1 MRASLRGFDWRA
13 GFTLLEVLIALAVIA
28 SALTAIVASA
38 NVHLD
43 VQSRLQ
49 EQRLANWVM
58 ANALAE
64 LRMREPWPAVGRR
77 EGNEQM
83 GGQRFSWQADVV
95 QTELGDLRRVDI
107 RVFDAAATD
116 AVSTSSA
123 RNSIVSRTA
132 FFGRR

>member
-1 MRASLRGFDWRA
+1 MRARHSLRRFSS

-43 VQSRLQ
+43 VQSRLR
-49 EQRLANWVM
+49 EQRLASWVM

-64 LRMREPWPAVGRR
+64 LRMREPWPVTGRR
-77 EGNEQM
+77 EGGEEM
-83 GGQRFSWQADVV
+83 AGQRFSWQADVV
-95 QTELGDLRRVDI
+95 QTELADLRRVDI
-107 RVFDAAATD
+107 RVFDATATD
-116 AVSTSSA
+116 AQTV
-123 RNSIVSRTA
+123 RQSIVSRTA